1 MNIVELDK
9 LDVQAKERKRVIPN
23 IGIDEKHRFDISEQ
37 LSKVLSDSYCLMMM
51 TQNYLWNARGR
62 LFRDLHMMTEAQYK
76 NLFEAIDDLAERIRA
91 IGFTAPGT
99 LKELNDNT
107 SINLPNS
114 DLTDEEMMVDLV
126 DSHETIVMNIRK
138 AIGMAQKHH
147 DYVTTDMLT
156 SRLEYHEKV
165 AWMMRSY
172 FEK

>member
-1 MNIVELDK
+1 
-9 LDVQAKERKRVIPN
+9 
-23 IGIDEKHRFDISEQ
+23 
-37 LSKVLSDSYCLMMM
+37 
-51 TQNYLWNARGR
+51 
-62 LFRDLHMMTEAQYK
+62 
-76 NLFEAIDDLAERIRA
+76 
-91 IGFTAPGT
+91 
-99 LKELNDNT
+99 LNDNT